1 MKSPLFFSRKAGFIN
16 RTSPSDFTIGTGDLD
31 QSNALRLGTLLSL
44 GGLELDCLAIFEIP
58 KPFPDNAREM
68 YEEILAT
75 FVRSN
80 EAIAFLLTEP
90 LYRALSQSTFSL
102 LRPRSFQIF
111 PSLTQT
117 TRHLD

>member
-1 MKSPLFFSRKAGFIN
+1 MAANEKPALLQQKSGLYQ
-16 RTSPSDFTIGTGDLD
+16 SDFTIGTGDLD
-31 QSNALRLGTLLSL
+31 QSNALRLGTFLPL

-58 KPFPDNAREM
+58 KPIPDNAREM
-68 YEEILAT
+68 YEEIFAT

-102 LRPRSFQIF
+102 PRPKSFQIF
-111 PSLTQT
+111 PSLTQM